1 MIKISNIS
9 KSIDKTSILE
19 NIDIEIKKGSVFGL
33 IGVNGA
39 GKSTLLRLMS
49 GVYKPDK
56 GTITYD
62 GEPVYDNAGIKQ
74 KIFFISDN
82 VDGYSDMTPKQLK
95 AFVKN
100 YYPNFS
106 EELFDS
112 LCEKLKLDTD
122 KRMTFFSKGMKR
134 QALVTAG
141 LAARTEYL
149 LMDEAF
155 DGLDILMKKT
165 VSGIIFD
172 EVMDRGLTVVISSHN
187 ISEVSA
193 LCDAAAMISGKTIK
207 FIRNEDSENTLFKV
221 NTAFS
226 DGSDP
231 ESLTGL
237 NIVKSEKTGS
247 VQTLIIKDS
256 KENIEKAFASYETL
270 FFDIFPLTL
279 EETFLYEAENRE
291 N

>member
-9 KSIDKTSILE
+9 KEIDKTSILE
-19 NIDIEIKKGSVFGL
+19 NIDLEIRKGSVFGL

-62 GEPVYDNAGIKQ
+62 GEPVYDNAAVKQ
-74 KIFFISDN
+74 KIFYISDN

-95 AFVKN
+95 AFIKN

-106 EELFDS
+106 EELYDS

-122 KRMTFFSKGMKR
+122 KRLAVFSKGMKR
-134 QALVTAG
+134 QTLVVAG

-155 DGLDILMKKT
+155 DGLDIAMKKT
-165 VSGIIFD
+165 VTGIIFD
-172 EVMDRGLTVVISSHN
+172 EVMDHGLTVVISSHN
-187 ISEVSA
+187 ISEINA
-193 LCDAAAMISGKTIK
+193 LCDSAAMIKDKTIT
-207 FIRNEDSENTLFKV
+207 FCRDTSSEYDIFKV
-221 NTAFS
+221 SSAFEKEFS
-226 DGSDP
+226 P
-231 ESLTGL
+231 ESLSEL
-237 NIVKSEKTGS
+237 NVLRSEKTGS
-247 VQTLIIKDS
+247 VWNLTIRNS
-256 KENIEKAFASYETL
+256 REEIETALATYSPMFT
-270 FFDIFPLTL
+270 DIFPLSL
-279 EETFLYEAENRE
+279 EELFMYEAEK
-291 N
+291 

>member
-19 NIDIEIKKGSVFGL
+19 NIDIEIRKGSVFGL

-62 GEPVYDNAGIKQ
+62 GEPVYDNAAVKQ
-74 KIFFISDN
+74 KIFFISDS

-106 EELFDS
+106 DELFDT

-122 KRMTFFSKGMKR
+122 KRMAVFSKGMKR
-134 QALVTAG
+134 QVLIIAG

-165 VSGIIFD
+165 VTGIIFD
-172 EVMDRGLTVVISSHN
+172 EVMDHGLTVVISSHN

-193 LCDAAAMISGKTIK
+193 LCDSAAMISGKTVK
-207 FIRNEDSENTLFKV
+207 FIRNEGSENTLFKV
-221 NTAFS
+221 NTAFKT
-226 DGSDP
+226 DLP
-231 ESLTGL
+231 QESLSGL
-237 NIVKSEKTGS
+237 NVIKTEKTGS
-247 VQTLIIKDS
+247 VYSLIIKES
-256 KENIEKAFASYETL
+256 KENIENAFASCETL

-279 EETFLYEAENRE
+279 EEAFLYEAENIE
-291 N
+291 S

>member
-9 KSIDKTSILE
+9 KEIDKTSILE
-19 NIDIEIKKGSVFGL
+19 NIDLEIPKGSVFGL

-56 GTITYD
+56 GTITYG
-62 GEPVYDNAGIKQ
+62 GEPVYDNAAVKQ
-74 KIFFISDN
+74 KIFYISDN

-95 AFVKN
+95 AFIKN

-122 KRMTFFSKGMKR
+122 KRLALFSKGMKR
-134 QALVTAG
+134 QALAVAG

-165 VSGIIFD
+165 VTGIIFD
-172 EVMDRGLTVVISSHN
+172 EVMDRGLTVVVSSHN
-187 ISEVSA
+187 ISEISA
-193 LCDAAAMISGKTIK
+193 LCDSAAMISDKTVK
-207 FIRNEDSENTLFKV
+207 FTRTPDSENTVFKV
-221 NTAFS
+221 NTAFP
-226 DGSDP
+226 DEFDP
-231 ESLTGL
+231 DSVNELDIL
-237 NIVKSEKTGS
+237 KFEKTGTVCS
-247 VQTLIIKDS
+247 MIVRNS
-256 KENIEKAFASYETL
+256 KSDIELALSLRGAMFT
-270 FFDIFPLTL
+270 DIFPLTL
-279 EETFLYEAENRE
+279 EELFMYEAEK
-291 N
+291 

>member
-19 NIDIEIKKGSVFGL
+19 NIDIEIRKGSVFGL

-56 GTITYD
+56 GTITYG
-62 GEPVYDNAGIKQ
+62 GEPVYDNAAVKQ
-74 KIFFISDN
+74 KIFFISDS
-82 VDGYSDMTPKQLK
+82 VDGYSDITPKQLK

-106 EELFDS
+106 DELFDT

-122 KRMTFFSKGMKR
+122 KRMAVFSKGMKR
-134 QALVTAG
+134 QVLIIAG

-165 VSGIIFD
+165 VTGIIFD
-172 EVMDRGLTVVISSHN
+172 EVMDHGLTVVISSHN

-193 LCDAAAMISGKTIK
+193 LCDSAAMISGKTVK
-207 FIRNEDSENTLFKV
+207 FVRNEGSENTLFKV
-221 NTAFS
+221 NTAFKTDFS
-226 DGSDP
+226 P
-231 ESLTGL
+231 ESLSGL
-237 NIVKSEKTGS
+237 NLIKSEKTGS
-247 VQTLIIKDS
+247 VYSLIIKES

-270 FFDIFPLTL
+270 FLDIFPLTL
-279 EETFLYEAENRE
+279 EEAFLYEAENSE

>member
-62 GEPVYDNAGIKQ
+62 GEPVYDNAAVKQ
-74 KIFFISDN
+74 KIFFISDS

-106 EELFDS
+106 DELFDT

-122 KRMTFFSKGMKR
+122 KRMAVFSKGMKR
-134 QALVTAG
+134 QVLIIAG

-165 VSGIIFD
+165 VTGIIFD
-172 EVMDRGLTVVISSHN
+172 EVMDHGLTVVISSHN

-193 LCDAAAMISGKTIK
+193 LCDSAAMISGKTVK
-207 FIRNEDSENTLFKV
+207 FIRNEGSENTLFKV
-221 NTAFS
+221 NTAFKTDFS
-226 DGSDP
+226 P
-231 ESLTGL
+231 ESLSGL
-237 NIVKSEKTGS
+237 NLIKSEKTGS
-247 VQTLIIKDS
+247 VYSLIIKES

-270 FFDIFPLTL
+270 FLDIFPLTL
-279 EETFLYEAENRE
+279 EEAFLYEAENSE

>member
-49 GVYKPDK
+49 GEYKPDK
-56 GTITYD
+56 GTITYG
-62 GEPVYDNAGIKQ
+62 GEPVYDNAAVKQ
-74 KIFFISDN
+74 KIFFISDS

-106 EELFDS
+106 DELFDT

-122 KRMTFFSKGMKR
+122 KRMAVFSKGMKR
-134 QALVTAG
+134 QVLIIAG

-165 VSGIIFD
+165 VTGIIFD
-172 EVMDRGLTVVISSHN
+172 EVMDHGLTVVISSHN

-193 LCDAAAMISGKTIK
+193 LCDSAAMISGKTVK
-207 FIRNEDSENTLFKV
+207 FIRNEGSENTLFKV
-221 NTAFS
+221 NTAFKTDFS
-226 DGSDP
+226 P
-231 ESLTGL
+231 ESLSGL
-237 NIVKSEKTGS
+237 NLIKSEKTGS
-247 VQTLIIKDS
+247 VYSLIIKES

-270 FFDIFPLTL
+270 FLDIFPLTL
-279 EETFLYEAENRE
+279 EEAFLYEAENSE

>member
-19 NIDIEIKKGSVFGL
+19 NIDIEIRKGSVFGL

-56 GTITYD
+56 GTITYG
-62 GEPVYDNAGIKQ
+62 GEPVYDNAAVKQ
-74 KIFFISDN
+74 KIFFISDS

-106 EELFDS
+106 DELFDT

-122 KRMTFFSKGMKR
+122 KRMAVFSKGMKR
-134 QALVTAG
+134 QVLIIAG

-165 VSGIIFD
+165 VTGIIFD
-172 EVMDRGLTVVISSHN
+172 EVMDHGLTVVISSHN

-193 LCDAAAMISGKTIK
+193 LCDSAAMISGKTVK
-207 FIRNEDSENTLFKV
+207 FVRNEGSENTLFKV
-221 NTAFS
+221 NTAFKTDFS
-226 DGSDP
+226 P
-231 ESLTGL
+231 ESLSGL
-237 NIVKSEKTGS
+237 NLIKSEKTGS
-247 VQTLIIKDS
+247 VYSLIIKES
-256 KENIEKAFASYETL
+256 KENIEKAFASCETL
-270 FFDIFPLTL
+270 FLDIFPLTL
-279 EETFLYEAENRE
+279 EEAFLYEAENSE
-291 N
+291 S